1 MGGLM
6 VRGEA
11 FDRLSFGGAEREM
24 CDEYTLYFIR
34 ETLALLCVLFD
45 LLYTTYYYRT
55 VNSGLGD

>member
-24 CDEYTLYFIR
+24 CDEYTFI
-34 ETLALLCVLFD
+34 LH
-45 LLYTTYYYRT
+45 
-55 VNSGLGD
+55 